1 MNAENLVTLS
11 KELEA
16 AQLHLNKLA
25 GQIVEAAA
33 ELENLWTR
41 IDLATVQLADPAE
54 LRESARRVL
63 EKEATPEELD
73 MIQHI
78 HGLDLQE
85 GTTRLQALHAIY
97 DKPAGEDQSQSPKQE
112 ITMLELW
119 RLGMGADATPESLID
134 ALTESVS
141 SLQNECADLEAENA
155 DLHAQLDALTANR

>member
-1 MNAENLVTLS
+1 MNTGNIIALS

-16 AQLHLNKLA
+16 AQIHLNKLA
-25 GQIVEAAA
+25 GQIMDAAA
-33 ELENLWTR
+33 ELENLWAR

-63 EKEATPEELD
+63 EQEATDEERD
-73 MIQHI
+73 MIKHI

-97 DKPAGEDQSQSPKQE
+97 DKPAEDQPQSPKHE

-155 DLHAQLDALTANR
+155 DLRAQLDALTANR

>member
-11 KELEA
+11 RELEA

-33 ELENLWTR
+33 ELENIWTR

-63 EKEATPEELD
+63 EREATPEELD

-85 GTTRLQALHAIY
+85 GTTRLQALYEIY
-97 DKPAGEDQSQSPKQE
+97 DKPAEDQPQRPKQE
-112 ITMLELW
+112 ITMLQLW

-141 SLQNECADLEAENA
+141 TLQNECEDLEAENA
-155 DLHAQLDALTANR
+155 DLRAQLDALTANR